1 MKRLVLFFLI
11 LTTILSCS
19 VNDDDNAIRIQY
31 EILPIESYILP
42 DEFEL
47 GEIYEIM
54 LSYERPSTCHAYHDV
69 YYVSESNE
77 RTIAIVNKVF
87 VDNTN
92 CEDIA
97 TELETSFSFQAL
109 EAGSY
114 VFKFW
119 QGTDANGNDEY
130 ITVEVPVID

>member
-1 MKRLVLFFLI
+1 MKRLVIYFLM
-11 LTTILSCS
+11 LSSLLSCNVS
-19 VNDDDNAIRIQY
+19 DDDAIRIQY
-31 EILPIESYILP
+31 EILPVESYILP

-47 GEIYEIM
+47 GEVYEIM
-54 LSYERPSTCHAYHDV
+54 LSYVRPTTCHAYHDI

-87 VDNTN
+87 VDNNN
-92 CEDIA
+92 CEDI
-97 TELETSFSFQAL
+97 TSELETSFSFQAL
-109 EAGSY
+109 NTGSY
-114 VFKFW
+114 IFKFW